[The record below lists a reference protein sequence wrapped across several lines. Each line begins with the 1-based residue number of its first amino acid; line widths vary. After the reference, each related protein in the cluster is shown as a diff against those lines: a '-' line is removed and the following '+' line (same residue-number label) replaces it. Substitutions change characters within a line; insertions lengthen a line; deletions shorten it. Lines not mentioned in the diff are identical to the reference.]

1 MNRDTLQ
8 RFPNQDIENRPDE
21 CVGET
26 WADIIG
32 NIVNQP
38 CDAGYSYAAALRCS
52 NSIPTTAGSV
62 PYSGGVGGLVYGAI
76 ATESEPFDANT
87 TSELYEANIEAYP
100 ATDRV
105 LALRFAQSGLQSLYT
120 WNDICNYLM
129 EEKAGVQMAVKWYSS
144 FNTPNADGTLPAPSG
159 TFTYHCVAVY
169 EDTLTGLRIKPWLG
183 PSYGTG
189 GYAFMSQTTF
199 NLVFQN
205 AAAFDLQAWRWGQLA
220 LTGAFRPYLLN
231 DIIPQLKGQTPT
243 FS

>member
-1 MNRDTLQ
+1 MNRDILQ
-8 RFPNQDIENRPDE
+8 RFPNQDIEDRPDE

-32 NIVNQP
+32 NLCNQP
-38 CDAGYSYAAALRCS
+38 MDAGYNYAAALKCS

-76 ATESEPFDANT
+76 ATLSEPFDAST

-100 ATDRV
+100 ASDRI
-105 LALRFAQSGLQSLYT
+105 LALRFAQNGLTQLAT
-120 WNDICNYLM
+120 WNDICNYLL
-129 EEKAGVQMAVKWYSS
+129 EQKAGVQMAVKWYSS
-144 FNTPNADGTLPAPSG
+144 FNTPNSDGTLPAPSG
-159 TFTYHCVAVY
+159 TFSYHCVAVY
-169 EDTLTGLRIKPWLG
+169 EDCLQGLRIKSWQG
-183 PSYGTG
+183 PNVGDH
-189 GYAFMSQTTF
+189 GYLYMSETTF

-231 DIIPQLKGQTPT
+231 DIMPQLQGKTPT